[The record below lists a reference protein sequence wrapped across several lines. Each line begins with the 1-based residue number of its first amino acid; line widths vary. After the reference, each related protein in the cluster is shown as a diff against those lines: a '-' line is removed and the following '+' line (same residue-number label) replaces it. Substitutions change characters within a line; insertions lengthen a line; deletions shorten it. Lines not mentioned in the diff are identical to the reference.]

1 MEAKIFLH
9 STAILVAAVAC
20 VTDLRSRRISNR
32 LILIGLMSGMF
43 FNLVF
48 SGWSGLGWSF
58 LGAALGLA
66 IFLPFFALGGL
77 GGGDVKLLSCLGA
90 ILGPKD
96 LLAVALVGAVI
107 GGAMALV
114 VALARGRFLATV
126 RGVGELLSFWV
137 MGGLKP
143 SPVLC
148 LDNPGTLKI
157 PYAVPVAAG
166 TCLVLL
172 SRWSWS

>member
-9 STAILVAAVAC
+9 SIAILAAAVAC

-32 LILIGLMSGMF
+32 LILIGLMSGIS
-43 FNLVF
+43 FNFVF
-48 SGWSGLGWSF
+48 SGWSGLGWS
-58 LGAALGLA
+58 LVGASLGLA

-96 LLAVALVGAVI
+96 LLAVALVGAVL

-114 VALARGRFLATV
+114 IASMNGRLRRTLQ
-126 RGVGELLSFWV
+126 GVTS
-137 MGGLKP
+137 
-143 SPVLC
+143 
-148 LDNPGTLKI
+148 
-157 PYAVPVAAG
+157 
-166 TCLVLL
+166 
-172 SRWSWS
+172 

>member
-9 STAILVAAVAC
+9 SAAILVATVAC

-32 LILIGLMSGMF
+32 LIVAGLVSGMS

-48 SGWSGLGWSF
+48 SGLAGLGWSL
-58 LGAALGLA
+58 LGALLGLA

-107 GGAMALV
+107 GGVMALIL
-114 VALARGRFLATV
+114 ALARRRFLATV
-126 RGVGELLSFWV
+126 RGVAELLAFWAA
-137 MGGLKP
+137 GGLKP
-143 SPVLC
+143 SPVLS